1 MANIAEL
8 RTAIGTNLATITGL
22 RVSDFIP
29 DNPSP
34 PIAIVQFDRAQYHL
48 DMANGL
54 SEYNFVIQLIVGRV
68 DERTAQRNLDSYCA
82 STGDASVLL
91 AVESDRTL
99 GSKAFDCIVTEM
111 SSYGSVSINDII
123 YLGAEFQVRV
133 LAS

>member
-8 RTAIGTNLATITGL
+8 RLGIANNLGTIAGL

-29 DNPSP
+29 DNPNP

-54 SEYNFVIQLIVGRV
+54 SEYSFIIQLVVGRA
-68 DERTAQRNLDSYCA
+68 DERTAQRKLDSYCA
-82 STGDASVLL
+82 STGEASVLL
-91 AVESDRTL
+91 AVESDRL
-99 GSKAFDCIVTEM
+99 LDGKAFDCIVTEM
-111 SSYGSVSINDII
+111 TSYGPVSINDIT

>member
-8 RTAIGTNLATITGL
+8 RLEIAKNLGAIPGL

-29 DNPSP
+29 DNPTP

-54 SEYNFVIQLIVGRV
+54 SEYNFVIQLVVGRV
-68 DERTAQRNLDSYCA
+68 DERSAQRNLDSYCA
-82 STGDASVLL
+82 STGASSVLL
-91 AVESDRTL
+91 SVESDRTL
-99 GSKAFDCIVTEM
+99 DGKAFDCIVTEM
-111 SSYGSVSINDII
+111 SSYGPVLINDTT

>member
-8 RTAIGTNLATITGL
+8 RTAIATNLGTIAGL

-29 DNPSP
+29 DNPNP
-34 PIAIVQFDRAQYHL
+34 PVAILQFDRAQYHL
-48 DMANGL
+48 DMANGM
-54 SEYNFVIQLIVGRV
+54 SEYGFIIQLIVGRV

-82 STGDASVLL
+82 STGAASVLL

-99 GSKAFDCIVTEM
+99 GGKAFDCIVTDM
-111 SSYGSVSINDII
+111 TSYGPVSINDIT

>member
-8 RTAIGTNLATITGL
+8 RTEIATNLATITGL
-22 RVSDFIP
+22 RVSSFIP
-29 DNPSP
+29 DNPNP

-54 SEYNFVIQLIVGRV
+54 SEYNFIIQVVVGRA

-82 STGDASVLL
+82 STGAASVLL
-91 AVESDRTL
+91 AVESNRTL
-99 GSKAFDCIVTEM
+99 SGKAFDCIVTEM
-111 SSYGSVSINDII
+111 SSYGPVSINDTT